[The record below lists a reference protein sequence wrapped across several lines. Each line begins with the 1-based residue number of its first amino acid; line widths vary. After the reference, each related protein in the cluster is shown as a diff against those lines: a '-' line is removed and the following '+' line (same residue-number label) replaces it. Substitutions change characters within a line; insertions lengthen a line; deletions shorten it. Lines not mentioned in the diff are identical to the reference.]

1 MYGDEIQASG
11 QIGHV
16 DGRIAAYILSA
27 DEGSLGVE
35 YIGPYAAL

>member
-16 DGRIAAYILSA
+16 DGLACADVLRANKRTLS
-27 DEGSLGVE
+27 VE